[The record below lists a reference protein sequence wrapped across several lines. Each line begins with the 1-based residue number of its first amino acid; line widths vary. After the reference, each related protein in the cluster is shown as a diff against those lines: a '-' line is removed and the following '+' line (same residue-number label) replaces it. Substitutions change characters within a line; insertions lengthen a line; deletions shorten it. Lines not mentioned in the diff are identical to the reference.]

1 MSAQASTPCLRL
13 AARTPTPSARSLAT
27 LCLLWA
33 CSFAAGCAELGG
45 DEDAAA
51 ETTGSSSGSEEDWNT
66 SGVNPNT
73 DVDEDALSDSQPLI
87 PPDSVLLNYEPG
99 SFCSGAV
106 QLSSPPP
113 ESWLM
118 LATTGPASAST
129 GRAEG
134 GSFVLVSGP
143 AWLLMRGDTPPS
155 PVCGDGRID
164 APELCEPSNL
174 SGMTCADF
182 GLSGAGLGC
191 SVACVFDTSGCDAD
205 APVGCECAPGARVGS
220 VCSDFGF
227 DMAGDSFSLLCG
239 ADCRVDL
246 RPCGFPPVLNP
257 VAADTFACGT
267 SGGIPLCWGQND
279 SDILTLPRMP
289 LLGGGADSFSAGDGF
304 NAGIFNDTLL
314 HHHAVARLLDAFGAE
329 LPTGTAPAAA
339 VRSSA
344 NLLCTGT
351 DSGGGGMDVSC
362 YAVDSPSPPMPLSTG
377 IADFALSD
385 QTLCAI
391 FQGSLE
397 VACSPFS
404 SVPYPLPI
412 FAADTTDGTQKMVVD
427 GSTVCLVHPNAPSLQ
442 SGTTGN
448 VACWNAVSGSS
459 VFSSIRDAV
468 VSDLVSAKS
477 SGLLCATLAEP
488 FQSVTF
494 GATTPAGE
502 VFCWGNTGT
511 SLDERGPIID
521 PGTGAGFDADRLAL
535 SGDYLCAQDRNLGTR
550 CVPRTA
556 DPSSHEGQGLVP
568 DDRFAHVAMDPNPG
582 ITAGCAVRADGPQAG
597 AITCWGANRPLDIP
611 NDTDFVQVAVSA
623 AYICGLTDGGEV
635 RCAGGSS
642 PTEQDLSSISAGERL
657 LTGVGVM
664 CGLRRDGSLRCWDAT
679 GADQLTEAGP
689 FVKVSVGEGF
699 ACAIDLNDTPQCF
712 GFLDG
717 NGVPPYIGQL
727 PSATAL
733 DLSLGLGSACVIDTD
748 QRIQCW
754 GASASLVPAADAQ
767 GPFIQVTT
775 SIDGVCAVEDPTG
788 PRGAAASVVCWGA
801 AASVVQGM
809 RKSVQALSIG
819 DAGVCALRR
828 NGYLACWGAYALGY
842 R

>member
-1 MSAQASTPCLRL
+1 MD
-13 AARTPTPSARSLAT
+13 
-27 LCLLWA
+27 
-33 CSFAAGCAELGG
+33 G
-45 DEDAAA
+45 DDDAADD
-51 ETTGSSSGSEEDWNT
+51 SGPTNTRVDVDDDLT
-66 SGVNPNT
+66 SGNNP
-73 DVDEDALSDSQPLI
+73 DVFDDAPSLTPR
-87 PPDSVLLNYEPG
+87 VLVLDYEPG

-106 QLSSPPP
+106 QLEGVSS
-113 ESWLM
+113 SGTWSM
-118 LATTGPASAST
+118 SATTGPSTAST
-129 GRAEG
+129 GRADG

-143 AWLLMRGDTPPS
+143 AWLVMRGDAPPS

-164 APELCEPSNL
+164 APEQCEPSNL

-182 GLSGAGLGC
+182 GLSGTALGC
-191 SVACVFDTSGCDAD
+191 SVACVFDTSGCVD
-205 APVGCECAPGARVGS
+205 APPPGCECASGAS
-220 VCSDFGF
+220 VRARCSDFGF
-227 DMAGDSFSLLCG
+227 DAGGDTIPLSCG
-239 ADCRVDL
+239 DDCRVDL
-246 RPCGFPPVLNP
+246 GPCGFPPVLNP

-314 HHHAVARLLDAFGAE
+314 HHHAVAPLLDAFGAA

-351 DSGGGGMDVSC
+351 DSGGGGGMDVSC

-385 QTLCAI
+385 QTMCAI
-391 FQGSLE
+391 FQGSAE
-397 VACSPFS
+397 VACAPFLGQ
-404 SVPYPLPI
+404 PYAFPI
-412 FAADTTDGTQKMVVD
+412 YAAAATDGTQKMVVD

-448 VACWNAVSGSS
+448 VACWNALSGSS

-488 FQSVTF
+488 FQSITF
-494 GATTPAGE
+494 GTLTPAGE
-502 VFCWGNTGT
+502 VFCWENTGT
-511 SLDERGPIID
+511 SLDERGPVID

-550 CVPRTA
+550 CVSRTA
-556 DPSSHEGQGLVP
+556 DPSSHEGQGLAP
-568 DDRFAHVAMDPNPG
+568 DDRFAHVAIDPNPG
-582 ITAGCAVRADGPQAG
+582 ITAGCAVRADGSQAG
-597 AITCWGANRPLDIP
+597 TITCWGANRPFDIP
-611 NDTDFVQVAVSA
+611 NDSDFVQVAVSA
-623 AYICGLTDGGEV
+623 AYVCGLTNGGEV
-635 RCAGGSS
+635 RCASGVS
-642 PTEQDLSSISAGERL
+642 PAGANYTALVAGPALLSYG
-657 LTGVGVM
+657 TM
-664 CGLRRDGSLRCWDAT
+664 CGLRDDGSLRCWDA
-679 GADQLTEAGP
+679 ADTAQVTEAGP

-712 GFLDG
+712 GFVNG
-717 NGVPPYIGQL
+717 NGVPLHADQL
-727 PSATAL
+727 PSATAR
-733 DLSLGLGSACVIDTD
+733 DVSLGLGSACVIDTD

-754 GASASLVPAADAQ
+754 GATAALVPVADAQ

-775 SIDGVCAVEDPTG
+775 SIDSVCAVEDPTG
-788 PRGAAASVVCWGA
+788 PKGAAASVVCWGA

-809 RKSVQALSIG
+809 RKSVQSLSIG

-828 NGYLACWGAYALGY
+828 NGYLACWGASALGY